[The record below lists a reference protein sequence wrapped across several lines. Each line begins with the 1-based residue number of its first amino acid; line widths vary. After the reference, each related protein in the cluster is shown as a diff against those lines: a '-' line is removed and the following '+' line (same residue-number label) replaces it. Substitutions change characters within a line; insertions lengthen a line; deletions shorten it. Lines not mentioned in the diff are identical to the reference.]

1 MSESIQARGGML
13 PAVEQNPTEISKQ
26 NLITTRVDLVR
37 LFPFMSFLIMS
48 STYHF
53 TKQIPTMC
61 ATTIN
66 GNQIFVNEDFLN
78 TLTRKQRAFVIAH
91 EILHIFLEHVG
102 RATERAYHP
111 KLWNVAADFMIN
123 SFLIDLENS
132 SIEMPKM
139 GLYDK
144 KYKSMSA
151 DEIYHKLLEEN
162 DQDPDKAVE
171 QYGGGEP
178 SDNQD
183 GDGMGGD
190 PFNGDDGTPRPFDH
204 ISREP
209 MSEAEK
215 VENHQKISASLA
227 QSNIDAI
234 KQMGKGYA
242 DLIRQLESLV
252 ESVIPWQ
259 NVLREFI
266 TTNSKNR
273 YTYDRVS
280 RKSYHGGIV
289 FPTLTGDD
297 VSLVFGVDTSG
308 SMSEKDLTEAMS
320 ELYAICEEFDNWNVD
335 LVSCDTVA
343 HSIGEYSSEEGDDF
357 TTIDKG
363 LIGGGGTD
371 MTPIVEYC
379 NEKDE
384 NIPSVC
390 VIITDGY
397 IPEIEEIDEIPVI
410 CVVTTEGNQDLE
422 LENALVISMK
432 DTVSS

>member
-1 MSESIQARGGML
+1 MSESVAARGGFL
-13 PAVEQNPTEISKQ
+13 PSVDDNPTEVSKQ

-48 STYHF
+48 STYF
-53 TKQIPTMC
+53 FSKDIPTMC
-61 ATTIN
+61 ATTIG
-66 GNQIFVNEDFLN
+66 GNKIYVNEDFLN
-78 TLTRKQRAFVIAH
+78 TLTRKERAFVIAH

-123 SFLIDLENS
+123 SFLKELENT

-139 GLYDK
+139 GLYDE
-144 KYKSMSA
+144 KYKGMSA

-162 DQDPDKAVE
+162 DNDPDKAAGE
-171 QYGGGEP
+171 YGGGDP
-178 SDNQD
+178 SDDMD
-183 GDGMGGD
+183 GDGGGGSPWD
-190 PFNGDDGTPRPFDH
+190 KDDNTPRPFDH
-204 ISREP
+204 IGREP
-209 MSEAEK
+209 MSESEK

-234 KQMGKGYA
+234 KAMGKGYA

-259 NVLREFI
+259 SVLREFI
-266 TTNSKNR
+266 TSNSKNR

-280 RKSYHGGIV
+280 RKTYHGGVV
-289 FPTLTGDD
+289 FPTMTGDD
-297 VSLVFGVDTSG
+297 VNLVFGVDTSG

-320 ELYAICEEFDNWNVD
+320 ELHSICEEFDNWCVD
-335 LVSCDTVA
+335 LVSCDTHA
-343 HSIGEYSSEEGDDF
+343 HSIGEYFSEEGDDF

-371 MTPIVEYC
+371 MTPIVEYS

-390 VIITDGY
+390 VIVTDGY

-410 CVVTTEGNQDLE
+410 CIVTNDGNQDLE
-422 LENALVISMK
+422 LENAVVISMK
-432 DTVSS
+432 DAVSC